1 LLAHAPNLIPSPV
14 GRTPYSAWPSPWH
27 RLVARVSAV
36 LYRTHWCDVQVGP
49 THRSS
54 SSKIRIKAS
63 SRLPRKSTDTDSFAS
78 ADSATGRASR
88 QQILSIGYINMHIAP
103 SSHRLCTRPQQ
114 EIVAQRRQSVRDRVV
129 CPPWRRSGFLG
140 ALTIPGYLGDSQ
152 EPIVRTCSLYW
163 WKHHLL
169 DANFSSVASFLPL
182 AAVPRG

>member
-1 LLAHAPNLIPSPV
+1 LLAHAPNLIPSQWAELPIQL
-14 GRTPYSAWPSPWH
+14 G
-27 RLVARVSAV
+27 L
-36 LYRTHWCDVQVGP
+36 
-49 THRSS
+49 HRSTDWS
-54 SSKIRIKAS
+54 PV
-63 SRLPRKSTDTDSFAS
+63 LPRKSTDTDSFAS
-78 ADSATGRASR
+78 ADSASGRASR

-163 WKHHLL
+163 RKHHLL